1 MSHIYVLWHRSLR
14 LYRVLIPV
22 IGSPQSILIMVPA
35 FAKGVC
41 PQEGRPR
48 EISKS

>member
-1 MSHIYVLWHRSLR
+1 MSYIYVLGHRSLR
-14 LYRVLIPV
+14 LYRVLIPA
-22 IGSPQSILIMVPA
+22 IDSPQSILIMVPA

-41 PQEGRPR
+41 SQEGRPW